1 MNKTIHVTPELYDY
15 LLSVSLR
22 EPDVLKELRMETE
35 KLPTRNMQ
43 IAPEQ
48 GQFMAFLVQL
58 TGAKK
63 TLEMGVY
70 TGYSSLATALAL
82 PEDGHII
89 ACDLNKEWTSVAKL
103 FWERAGV
110 AHKIDLRL
118 APAAE
123 TLDSLIELNGSDTF
137 DFIFIDADKKNYD
150 IYYEKSLIL
159 LRKGGLLLLDNT
171 LWKGKVADQANTESL
186 TEAIRALNK
195 KIYNDK
201 RVSMVVIP
209 MGDGMTLVMKI

>member
-1 MNKTIHVTPELYDY
+1 
-15 LLSVSLR
+15 
-22 EPDVLKELRMETE
+22 
-35 KLPTRNMQ
+35 
-43 IAPEQ
+43 
-48 GQFMAFLVQL
+48 MAFLVQL